1 MAKKCKKKKHEYKIN
16 RVSGSNERRRRDSNP
31 RAGMNR
37 QTHFECA
44 ALRPLRYVSNY
55 TGASTRNTCII
66 IPDFSLFVI
75 YYFCFYSVF
84 LFRNAF
90 SLRHLL
96 RHFLRNFP
104 DQEDITFHLDCIHP
118 HFRRADRNRRP
129 DISRFIINR
138 CADSDCF

>member
-1 MAKKCKKKKHEYKIN
+1 MSLLFHKQEKPLIYK
-16 RVSGSNERRRRDSNP
+16 GFKRRRWDSNP

-55 TGASTRNTCII
+55 TGASTRNTCTI